1 MSRKLIEFIIF
12 TISIISIVVS
22 IFVYQSFRLQKYLL
36 LEFNTNNY
44 NIPLSIADA
53 LNIKIPNISVTALSM
68 GPLISKYHIRD
79 KDYKGAI
86 SKVYE
91 TWDTSPYSGFQE
103 LALSQIYDDL
113 NLKDSSIFYSR
124 IAFNKLPNAAH
135 FAKYLRDLN
144 KYNDSIYISH
154 DVFQKVKNKNNIQQW
169 KIYLSFLVID
179 TTQNK
184 LTSKKIAKEALQI
197 FNNSDEIRI
206 ASHYILYGKE
216 NVDEAVLSDAESQRL
231 FEIKEYDEAIFQL
244 EKAIKLYPVV
254 YSYYENLGILY
265 LEKNRHEDALSK
277 FNFVL
282 DSFNDINYS
291 KSQYLKAITLE
302 KIDNQKYSDEIC
314 NLLEKSR
321 SNNYVPAFE
330 KYNTNCK

>member
-1 MSRKLIEFIIF
+1 MNRKLIEFIIF
-12 TISIISIVVS
+12 TISIISIGVS
-22 IFVYQSFRLQKYLL
+22 ILVYQSLRVQKYIIS
-36 LEFNTNNY
+36 EFNTNKY
-44 NIPLSIADA
+44 NLPLSVVDA

-68 GPLISKYHIRD
+68 GPFISKYYIRD
-79 KDYKGAI
+79 KDFKGAI

-91 TWDTSPYSGFQE
+91 TWDTSPHSGFQE
-103 LALSQIYDDL
+103 LALSQIYDNL

-144 KYNDSIYISH
+144 KYKDSINKSH
-154 DVFQKVKNKNNIQQW
+154 EIFQKVKNKNDIQQW
-169 KIYLSFLVID
+169 KIYLSFLVVD
-179 TTQNK
+179 STQNK
-184 LTSKKIAKEALQI
+184 SVSKKIASKALQI
-197 FNNSDEIRI
+197 FNNSDQIRL
-206 ASHYILYGKE
+206 ASHYILYGKD
-216 NVDEAVLSDAESQRL
+216 NVDEAMLSDSESQRL
-231 FEIKEYDEAIFQL
+231 FELKEYDGAIFQL

-254 YSYYENLGILY
+254 YSYYENLGIVY
-265 LEKNRHEDALSK
+265 LEKNRFKDALSK

-302 KIDNQKYSDEIC
+302 KIDKQKFEDEIC
-314 NLLEKSR
+314 NLLDKSR
-321 SNNYVPAFE
+321 GNNYIPAFE